1 VVRLK
6 PFRAVRFD
14 PERAG
19 PLENLVAPPHDVI
32 TPKLLDRLLA
42 ASPHNVIRLSRP
54 DDPAEAGELFRAW
67 QEEGVLVRD
76 DEPAVWLLEETFEGP
91 DGERRT
97 RRSLVAR
104 LRVTPYG
111 EGDVYP
117 HERTFRRQKMVRLD
131 LLRAVRA
138 KLSPVLVMHD
148 GPALPD
154 PGEREPDIEVDFD
167 GVHIRLWRISDPAEI
182 AAALDATRGP
192 FVIADGHHRY
202 ETALRFHEQEGTE
215 ESAYILAALVSR
227 EDPGLEIYPTHRLV
241 TGPIPALDGF
251 RLTELEGGA
260 GEGLT
265 RLAEVPR
272 DRPAFVLLRPDR
284 SVLAEGGPSS
294 GLVEVLDAAALDGLE
309 LGAVR
314 YTALAAEAEEAVRT
328 GAADAAF
335 LLRAPTID
343 QVEAVALAGETM
355 PQKSTYF
362 FPKLTSGLLIAPFDE

>member
-1 VVRLK
+1 M
-6 PFRAVRFD
+6 
-14 PERAG
+14 
-19 PLENLVAPPHDVI
+19 
-32 TPKLLDRLLA
+32 
-42 ASPHNVIRLSRP
+42 
-54 DDPAEAGELFRAW
+54 
-67 QEEGVLVRD
+67 LVRED
-76 DEPAVWLLEETFEGP
+76 TPAVWLMEETFEGP

-117 HERTFRRQKMVRLD
+117 HERTFRRQRMLRLD
-131 LLRAVRA
+131 LLREVRA

-154 PGEREPDIEVDFD
+154 PGDRDPDLEVDFE
-167 GVHIRLWRISDPAEI
+167 GVHIRLWRIDEPEAIE
-182 AAALDATRGP
+182 AALAATQGP

-227 EDPGLEIYPTHRLV
+227 EDPGLEIFPTHRLV
-241 TGPIPALDGF
+241 SGPVPALDGF
-251 RLTELEGGA
+251 RLTELEDGA
-260 GEGLT
+260 AEGLA

-272 DRPAFVLLRPDR
+272 DRPAFVLLRPDGA
-284 SVLAEGGPSS
+284 VLAEGEPSS
-294 GLVEVLDAAALDGLE
+294 GLTEVLDAAALEGLD
-309 LGAVR
+309 LGDVR
-314 YTALAAEAEEAVRT
+314 YTARRRRGRRT
-328 GAADAAF
+328 RFVSGAADAAF
-335 LLRAPTID
+335 LVRAPTID

>member
-1 VVRLK
+1 VVHLK

-14 PERAG
+14 PARAG
-19 PLENLVAPPHDVI
+19 PLETVVAPPHDVV
-32 TPKLLDRLLA
+32 TPAVREKLVA
-42 ASPHNVIRLSRP
+42 ANPHNVIRLARP
-54 DDPAEAGELFRAW
+54 GDPKEAGELYRAW
-67 QEEGVLVRD
+67 QDEGVLVR
-76 DEPAVWLLEETFEGP
+76 EEKPAVWLLEESFEGP
-91 DGERRT
+91 DGEHRT

-104 LRVTPYG
+104 MRVTPYG

-117 HERTFRRQKMVRLD
+117 HERTFRRQKMLRLD

-148 GPALPD
+148 GPALPGPGDGD
-154 PGEREPDIEVDFD
+154 PDLEVDFE
-167 GVHIRLWRISDPAEI
+167 GVHIRLWRIDDPEAI
-182 AAALDATRGP
+182 ASALAATRGP

-227 EDPGLEIYPTHRLV
+227 DDHGLEIYPTHRVV
-241 TGPIPALDGF
+241 TGRVPKLDGF
-251 RLTELEGGA
+251 RLTELGDA
-260 GEGLT
+260 AAEGLA

-272 DRPAFVLLRPDR
+272 DRPAFVLLRPEGA
-284 SVLAEGGPSS
+284 VLAEGEPTS
-294 GLVEVLDAAALDGLE
+294 GLTEVLDAAALERLE
-309 LGAVR
+309 LGDVR
-314 YTALAAEAEEAVRT
+314 YTPSASEAEDAVRSGT
-328 GAADAAF
+328 ADAAF